1 MADIADGA
9 YPCFFGDLTKGY
21 AIFERV
27 GMETEMDRLAS
38 NRMWNH
44 ITRMRVGGK
53 VRNSNALV
61 LLEVTAAKI

>member
-1 MADIADGA
+1 
-9 YPCFFGDLTKGY
+9 
-21 AIFERV
+21 
-27 GMETEMDRLAS
+27 METEMDRLAS